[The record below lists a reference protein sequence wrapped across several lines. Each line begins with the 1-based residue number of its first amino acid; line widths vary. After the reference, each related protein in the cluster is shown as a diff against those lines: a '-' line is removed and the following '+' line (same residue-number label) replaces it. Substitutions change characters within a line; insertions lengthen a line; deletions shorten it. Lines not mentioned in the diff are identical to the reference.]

1 MGIGESPAKDGDEFC
16 TFCPNVQCWRD
27 RPPNNLLSLEGSSKK
42 TVLFGTIDP
51 NVGGWGRVNPN
62 FLQITV
68 FIAYLTPFCRKFPVN
83 SR

>member
-51 NVGGWGRVNPN
+51 NVGGWGRVKPN
-62 FLQITV
+62 FYNHCFYGI
-68 FIAYLTPFCRKFPVN
+68 FDPFLPKIFW
-83 SR
+83 